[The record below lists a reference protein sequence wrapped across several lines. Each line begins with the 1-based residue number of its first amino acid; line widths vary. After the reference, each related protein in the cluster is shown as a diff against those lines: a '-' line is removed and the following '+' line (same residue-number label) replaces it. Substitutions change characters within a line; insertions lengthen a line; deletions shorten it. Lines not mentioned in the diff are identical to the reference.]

1 MNAENMRSD
10 IDRDMTHSVVGW
22 ALSLERLKARM
33 VKLLAST
40 PSTQMMVAKIAPMI
54 EVVSLNNN

>member
-10 IDRDMTHSVVGW
+10 IARDMTHSVVGW
-22 ALSLERLKARM
+22 DLSLERLKARM

-40 PSTQMMVAKIAPMI
+40 PSTQMMMAKIAPMI